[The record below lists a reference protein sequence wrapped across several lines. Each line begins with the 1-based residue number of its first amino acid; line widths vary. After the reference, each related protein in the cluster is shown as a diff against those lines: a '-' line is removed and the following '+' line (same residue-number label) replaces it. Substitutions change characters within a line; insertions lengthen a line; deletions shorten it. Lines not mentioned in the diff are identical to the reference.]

1 MNPRRVAVT
10 GIGMLSGLGLTRE
23 ATWAAM
29 LRGECALRDI
39 TLFDTTGYRAR
50 CAAEVPAWDT
60 TAFTPYQRRR
70 WSRSDQLAVLAS
82 REALDDAGLLGSAV
96 APARVG
102 VVLGAGTGDLL
113 RNEAYYFTMLR
124 EGLDRARPTWIH
136 NHFSST
142 PADVVGSHFGFEG
155 LRSCMVSA
163 CSSSTIAIG
172 HAADAIADGR
182 LDAAVCGGADA
193 LSRLTFSGF
202 NALRVMDPCPC
213 RPFDASRAGMN
224 IGEGA
229 AILVLEEWE
238 HARRR
243 GAPVYAEVAGYG
255 LRCEAFH
262 PTAPEP
268 EGHAIAATL
277 RAALDAAR
285 MDPIEVD
292 HVNAHGTATPQND
305 RAEARGLRAVFG
317 DRAARIPVT
326 SVKSMIGHCLGT
338 AGALEAATLALTISR
353 GVVPPT
359 IHHERTDPECPLD
372 VVANTARELPVRC
385 GISTSLAF
393 GGNDAVLVLR
403 AADGQRAGARV

>member
-1 MNPRRVAVT
+1 VNGRRVAIT
-10 GIGMLSGLGLTRE
+10 GIGILSGLGTTRE
-23 ATWAAM
+23 STWNAM
-29 LRGECALRDI
+29 LHGECAIRDL
-39 TLFDTTGYRAR
+39 TLFDTEGYRAR

-60 TAFTPYQRRR
+60 DALTPYQRRR

-82 REALDDAGLLGSAV
+82 REALEDAGLAGAGI
-96 APARVG
+96 APSRIG

-113 RNEAYYFTMLR
+113 RNEDYYFTMLR
-124 EGLDRARPTWIH
+124 QGLGRTRPTWIY

-142 PADVVGSHFGFEG
+142 PTDVVASHFGFEG

-182 LDAAVCGGADA
+182 LDAAVCGGTDA

-202 NALRVMDPCPC
+202 NALRVMDPAPC

-229 AILVLEEWE
+229 AILVLETWE
-238 HARRR
+238 SARRR
-243 GAPVYAEVAGYG
+243 GAAVYAELAGYG
-255 LRCEAFH
+255 LSCEAFH

-268 EGHAIAATL
+268 EGQAIAATIHAAL
-277 RAALDAAR
+277 RAAQVQPSD
-285 MDPIEVD
+285 VD

-305 RAEARGLRAVFG
+305 RAEARGLRRVFG
-317 DRAARIPVT
+317 ERAAHIPVT
-326 SVKSMIGHCLGT
+326 SIKSMIGHCLGA

-359 IHHERTDPECPLD
+359 IHHDRTDPECGLD
-372 VVANTARELPVRC
+372 IVANTPREVPVRC
-385 GISTSLAF
+385 GVSTSLAF
-393 GGNDAVLVLR
+393 GGNDAVVVMR
-403 AADGQRAGARV
+403 AAGIRD

>member
-1 MNPRRVAVT
+1 MRARRVAVT

-23 ATWAAM
+23 STWGAM
-29 LRGECALRDI
+29 LRGECAMRDV

-60 TAFTPYQRRR
+60 AAFTPYQRRR
-70 WSRSDQLAVLAS
+70 WSRTDQLAVLAS
-82 REALDDAGLLGSAV
+82 REALDDAGLLTSGV

-124 EGLDRARPTWIH
+124 ESLDRARPTWIH

-142 PADVVGSHFGFEG
+142 PGDVVGSHFGFEG
-155 LRSCMVSA
+155 LRSCIVSA

-202 NALRVMDPCPC
+202 NALRVMDPGPC
-213 RPFDASRAGMN
+213 RPFDAARAGMN

-255 LRCEAFH
+255 LNCEAFH

-268 EGHAIAATL
+268 DGQAIAATL

-285 MDPIEVD
+285 VDPCEVD

-385 GISTSLAF
+385 GLSTSLAF
-393 GGNDAVLVLR
+393 GGNDAVLVMR
-403 AADGQRAGARV
+403 AVDGGHAAIRG